1 MRSIG
6 VAIAF
11 GALVAVASSAI
22 AGEAV
27 PAPSAAGL
35 HDSAPHVL
43 SAQARTERRPP
54 RVRIHRDS
62 RPLGPDAVRQ
72 CEAWYERE
80 FRPSG
85 TVIVP
90 RMSCFWRRG

>member
-1 MRSIG
+1 M
-6 VAIAF
+6 VLAATP
-11 GALVAVASSAI
+11 AVA
-22 AGEAV
+22 AGAGAPDGLRGHASDAV
-27 PAPSAAGL
+27 
-35 HDSAPHVL
+35 
-43 SAQARTERRPP
+43 SAQARSERRPP

-72 CEAWYERE
+72 CEAWYEQE